1 MSSALIVPY
10 PLSSP
15 PLLKISKTFRRSA
28 SCSAVSLNW
37 DFRTGFFVLEAAWS
51 VDILGISTLKGHG
64 HDFNQK
70 ILLHSKD
77 YKASVRHF

>member
-28 SCSAVSLNW
+28 SCSEVSLNW
-37 DFRTGFFVLEAAWS
+37 DFRTGFFVLEAACS
-51 VDILGISTLKGHG
+51 ADVLGISTLKGHG

-70 ILLHSKD
+70 YIFILKITRLQ
-77 YKASVRHF
+77 